1 MLMSR
6 AKFASRF
13 DKFEAWQ
20 KRRNAAQ
27 HVSMWQSD
35 SALSVL
41 DSLDQHLNS
50 GSFSFGTHDRQK
62 QILVT
67 SAN

>member
-20 KRRNAAQ
+20 KQRNAAQ
-27 HVSMWQSD
+27 HVNMWQSD

-41 DSLDQHLNS
+41 DSLDQRLTS
-50 GSFSFGTHDRQK
+50 GSFSLGMHDKQK
-62 QILVT
+62 QIFLT
-67 SAN
+67 SAD